1 MTADDAQADTEQ
13 LKVLLADDHDV
24 VRKGLRLLLET
35 HFPFDVVEVST
46 APDAVAYARD
56 GGVDLAFL
64 DVRFPEKDGLWALA
78 EIRKERPDLPVLM
91 LSTFGDDD
99 YVHRAVESGAQGYV
113 LKEATTHQLREAV
126 DTALDGKGLYLHPS
140 VAQRFLLRRRSE
152 ERYGDALT
160 DRERQVLQLV
170 AEGATNDTIADTLYV
185 SEKTVKSHL
194 SSIFR
199 KLEVSNRTQAASK
212 ALREGIVTH
221 RAE

>member
-1 MTADDAQADTEQ
+1 MSADDAREDTEQ

-46 APDAVAYARD
+46 APDAVAYARAGD
-56 GGVDLAFL
+56 VDLVFL

-170 AEGATNDTIADTLYV
+170 AEGATNETIADTLYV

-199 KLEVSNRTQAASK
+199 KLEVTNRTQAASK

-221 RAE
+221 RR

>member
-1 MTADDAQADTEQ
+1 MPDEGEK
-13 LKVLLADDHDV
+13 LRVLLADDHDV
-24 VRKGLRLLLET
+24 VRKGLRLLLEN
-35 HFPFDVVEVST
+35 HFPFDVVEVSR
-46 APDAVAYARD
+46 AQDAVAYAKD
-56 GGVDLAFL
+56 EEVDLVFL

-78 EIRKERPDLPVLM
+78 EIRKDRPELPVLM

-126 DTALDGKGLYLHPS
+126 DTALNGKGLYLHPS

-152 ERYGDALT
+152 ERYGDSLT
-160 DRERQVLQLV
+160 DRELEVLQLV
-170 AEGATNDTIADTLYV
+170 AEGATNDTIADALYV

-199 KLEVSNRTQAASK
+199 KLEVTNRTQAASK
-212 ALREGIVTH
+212 ALREGIVSH
-221 RAE
+221 RRP